1 MGKIKKISDHLF
13 FINRSNILKT
23 SIYCKYCK
31 SIIVDHNDSECMK
44 KYNCCHDCYLYLIEP
59 RKLDYKSGW
68 RPSSDDIKKLIEKY
82 N

>member
-1 MGKIKKISDHLF
+1 
-13 FINRSNILKT
+13 
-23 SIYCKYCK
+23 
-31 SIIVDHNDSECMK
+31 MK